1 MEQTFFQKNKK
12 TIWIVGIIVVIA
24 LWLAGGY
31 NGFVSK
37 NASIDNQWAQVENQ
51 LQRRFDLIPNL
62 EATVKGIAK
71 QEKDVFGMI
80 ADARTRYAGATTV
93 DAKAKAAGEYESAI
107 ARLLVITENYPTLQ
121 SSQSFRDLMTSL
133 EGTENR
139 ISVER
144 MKYNDFVKA
153 YDVSR
158 KTFPS
163 NIIASIFGFG
173 AREYFQV
180 SETAKENPKINF
192 TQE

>member
-1 MEQTFFQKNKK
+1 MEQTFFQKNRKV
-12 TIWIVGIIVVIA
+12 ISIVAIVVVLV
-24 LWLAGGY
+24 LWLVGSY
-31 NGFVSK
+31 NGFIAKSA
-37 NASIDNQWAQVENQ
+37 NIDNQWAQVENQ

-62 EATVKGIAK
+62 EATVKGVAK

-80 ADARTRYAGATTV
+80 AEARSRYAGATTT

-121 SSQSFRDLMTSL
+121 SSAAFRDLMTSL

-144 MKYNDFVKA
+144 MKFNDAVKV

-158 KTFPS
+158 KTFPT
-163 NIIASIFGFG
+163 NIIASLFNFGP
-173 AREYFQV
+173 REYFQV
-180 SETAKENPKINF
+180 AEIAKENPKVDF
-192 TQE
+192 TN

>member
-1 MEQTFFQKNKK
+1 MEQTFLQKNRK
-12 TIWIVGIIVVIA
+12 TVWIVGIIVVLV
-24 LWLAGGY
+24 LWFVSGY
-31 NGFVSK
+31 NGFVK
-37 NASIDNQWAQVENQ
+37 KGASIDNQWAQVENQ

-62 EATVKGIAK
+62 EATVKGVTK

-80 ADARTRYAGATTV
+80 AEARSKYAGATTT

-121 SSQSFRDLMTSL
+121 SSSAFRDLMTSL

-144 MKYNDFVKA
+144 MKYNDFIKA

-163 NIIASIFGFG
+163 SIIASIFGFG
-173 AREYFQV
+173 PREYFQV
-180 SETAKENPKINF
+180 SEVAKQNPKVDF
-192 TQE
+192 TN